1 MRTKETKNYPH
12 IQNGTEFNIWQWF
25 QPKIYFQ
32 LIHIRIIRI
41 CRREYRIFYFSSWWK
56 PIWKSFSVPILRT
69 SAMKHRL
76 HLIIFDRFH
85 CFCIQR
91 NHASFSSIH
100 HIIIR
105 SHVRN
110 PFHSETISSSMVL
123 HFMFTV
129 HLSVCS
135 KYVLHVL
142 KLVGS

>member
-12 IQNGTEFNIWQWF
+12 IQNGTKFNMWQWL

-41 CRREYRIFYFSSWWK
+41 RCRENRIFHFSSSWK
-56 PIWKSFSVPILRT
+56 PIWKSFSVLILHT
-69 SAMKHRL
+69 PAMKHRL

-100 HIIIR
+100 HIIIP

-110 PFHSETISSSMVL
+110 PFESFWIDIIVDGFIFYVYCSL
-123 HFMFTV
+123 
-129 HLSVCS
+129 VCLRMY
-135 KYVLHVL
+135 YVL
-142 KLVGS
+142 KFVGS